1 MVVLA
6 ANVISFA
13 VFWVAKLVV
22 FNKMF
27 KVELSEFDEHLKA
40 EEAVEEAVEHT
51 ATRLAHALGLAHGA
65 GLGVRRRRLVAEI
78 VELQGDTEVRFL
90 AGGDDGLEVIAL
102 LARDPE
108 LIALGL

>member
-1 MVVLA
+1 MAHHIGVKYGLSHSELTVVVLV

-13 VFWVAKLVV
+13 IFWVAKLVV

-51 ATRLAHALGLAHGA
+51 AIPSPSVSPSGPGSGSGGA
-65 GLGVRRRRLVAEI
+65 A
-78 VELQGDTEVRFL
+78 
-90 AGGDDGLEVIAL
+90 
-102 LARDPE
+102 
-108 LIALGL
+108 